1 MIFMEEEKSKS
12 YKLKKEYKKSENFK
26 SYYIT
31 GAVGGFKNN
40 YDFRLT
46 FFRDDINGVVLKR
59 EEIRDNET
67 LNQNEKEEIFS
78 KVRVPCT
85 LECEVIMTERALI
98 ELYNFIKKELNF
110 LKETHQRIDNKLMST
125 SEY

>member
-1 MIFMEEEKSKS
+1 MEEEEKKS
-12 YKLKKEYKKSENFK
+12 YKLKKKYIKSDNFK

-31 GAVGGFKNN
+31 GAIGGFKNN

-46 FFRDDINGVVLKR
+46 FFKDDINEVILKR
-59 EEIRDNET
+59 DEIIENEAI
-67 LNQNEKEEIFS
+67 NKNEKEEIFS

-110 LKETHQRIDNKLMST
+110 KEIERRKQLMPS
-125 SEY
+125 

>member
-1 MIFMEEEKSKS
+1 MIIMAEEERKP

-46 FFRDDINGVVLKR
+46 FFKDNINEVVLKR
-59 EEIRDNET
+59 EEIRENET
-67 LNQNEKEEIFS
+67 INQIEKEEIFS
-78 KVRVPCT
+78 NVRVPCT

-98 ELYNFIKKELNF
+98 ELYNFIRKELNF
-110 LKETHQRIDNKLMST
+110 LKETPKRERKIPS
-125 SEY
+125 